1 MEQALAAHQS
11 GSGRH
16 RHNVAAVLAAAM
28 LLAGCRSTI
37 VPAGEVVG
45 PYYRPRAAEPV
56 SEAQLRAGA
65 EQAYRQLAAA
75 AAASGALDA
84 DAGAASRVRT
94 IVKRLAA
101 AARVFRSEA
110 SAWDWQVH
118 VVRSDDLDAW
128 ALPGG
133 KVAVGERL
141 ASAADLTDDEL
152 AALLAHALAHA
163 LRGHAAERATEQ
175 ADRGVRSSAGAQ
187 AFGFAVTGDDAQ
199 RALRA
204 AAMLPGT
211 RAHEIEADRIGVELA
226 ARAGYDPRA
235 AVSLRRKLEAL
246 GSRSAPAAWLARH
259 PSSPQRIEEIQ
270 TYAQRAMPLY
280 EGASRQTR

>member
-1 MEQALAAHQS
+1 MEQAIAARQPQPKRH
-11 GSGRH
+11 GR
-16 RHNVAAVLAAAM
+16 RVAATLVAAM
-28 LLAGCRSTI
+28 LLVGCRSTAI
-37 VPAGEVVG
+37 PAREVVG
-45 PYYRPRAAEPV
+45 PYFGPRAEEPV
-56 SEAQLRAGA
+56 SDAQLRAGA
-65 EQAYRQLAAA
+65 EHAYRQILVEAAA
-75 AAASGALDA
+75 RGALDT
-84 DAGAASRVRT
+84 DPAATGRVRA

-101 AARVFRSEA
+101 AARVFRGEA
-110 SAWDWQVH
+110 SGWDWQVH

-141 ASAADLTDDEL
+141 VSTADLSDDEL

-175 ADRGVRSSAGAQ
+175 LDRGVRAIAGAQ
-187 AFGFAVTGDDAQ
+187 AFGIAVTGDDAQ

-211 RAHEIEADRIGVELA
+211 RAQEIEADRIGVELA
-226 ARAGYDPRA
+226 ARAGFDPRA
-235 AVSLRRKLEAL
+235 ALSMRRKLAAL
-246 GSRSAPAAWLARH
+246 GSGAAQPAWLARH
-259 PSSPQRIEEIQ
+259 PFSSDRIEELQ

-280 EGASRQTR
+280 EGAPRR